1 MKNKKYYIVVSVPK
15 PNRQIGETEV
25 ILIPKEE
32 GRSKHMYKCSLSWHC
47 TGPSIKSGG
56 VELVLYA

>member
-25 ILIPKEE
+25 ILIPVANICINAHFL
-32 GRSKHMYKCSLSWHC
+32 GIAQALQ
-47 TGPSIKSGG
+47 
-56 VELVLYA
+56 